1 MLKVTH
7 GNQIWLIAQIPERY
21 CYAPAIYNRD
31 NNLNRIKQVPI
42 GIKLKNLFV
51 GVQGNQFVSNT

>member
-21 CYAPAIYNRD
+21 CYAPAIYNRN

-42 GIKLKNLFV
+42 GIKLKIF
-51 GVQGNQFVSNT
+51 S